1 MNTMK
6 WLVRREFWEHKGSLF
21 WTPLIAALA
30 LVLIVGATAAYGISG
45 NHFREMTVT
54 VNGDHVG
61 KMEMLVAMPHEARA
75 RFASLAAN
83 TYLAAAVPVFMVLPI
98 VAFFYCL
105 GALYDDRRD
114 RSILFWKSLPLS
126 DSATVLSKAITALAV
141 APLITIGLGAAA
153 ALAMLAI
160 GGIVL
165 ADQGLNMFGAV
176 LSDIDLYL
184 APVYLLGL
192 LPVYILWALPTVG
205 WLLLVSSWA
214 KSKVLSWAVGIPS
227 FAAIVIKWFSY
238 LAGQYLGPIHTEWF
252 IEHII
257 MRSLLG
263 LIPGIWMPH
272 GHATLEVAQSVPVHE
287 VVIGALF
294 RQSWATL
301 AQPGVW
307 LGAIAGVAMLG
318 AAIRLRRWRDEG

>member
-21 WTPLIAALA
+21 WAPLIAALA
-30 LVLIVGATAAYGISG
+30 LVLIVGATAAYGISSS
-45 NHFREMTVT
+45 HLRDMTVT
-54 VNGDHVG
+54 VNGDQVG
-61 KMEMLVAMPHEARA
+61 KMEMLMALPHETKAK
-75 RFASLAAN
+75 FANIAAN
-83 TYLAAAVPVFMVLPI
+83 TYIAAAVPVFMVLPI

-126 DSATVLSKAITALAV
+126 DSATVLSKVITALAV
-141 APLITIGLGAAA
+141 APVITIGLGTAA
-153 ALAMLAI
+153 ALAMLTI

-165 ADQGLNMFGAV
+165 AHQGLNMFGAV

-184 APVYLLGL
+184 APLYLLGL

-238 LAGQYLGPIHTEWF
+238 LAGQYLGPINADWF

-257 MRSLLG
+257 MRGLLG
-263 LIPGIWMPH
+263 LIPGIWMSHNPM
-272 GHATLEVAQSVPVHE
+272 LEVVHAVPARE
-287 VVIGALF
+287 FVIGALF
-294 RQSWATL
+294 TQSWATL

-307 LGAIAGVAMLG
+307 LGAIAGIAMLG
-318 AAIRLRRWRDEG
+318 AAIRLRRYRDEG